1 MKNTLLQ
8 SQEYPPFPVEEYNRR
23 IQLLRTKMQED
34 GLDVCLFSAPENI
47 YYLTGLN
54 HWGFFALHVL
64 IVPQKGKISLVIR
77 QMESFVVENQ
87 LGSRVEFRGYKDGV
101 APATKVAEVLSEH
114 GITKSRIGIDMRSI
128 YRSYTDTKEIF
139 DHFPHVTWTDIQETM
154 NGFMFA
160 KSDLEIAAVRQAATI
175 TERMMEAAIRTTAA
189 GVNENEVA
197 AEVYKEM
204 ILAGGEYPS
213 FGPFIR
219 PKTRLGEEHGTW
231 GQGFLKNDDTL
242 FVELAGCYKR
252 YHAPMGRFIYL
263 KPPKGVEKVV
273 NVTLEAFAAVTEA
286 MKPGVTAHEVY
297 TAWQTVIDKAGIPE
311 YRRHHCG
318 YKVGI
323 SFPPTWMTGGNRY
336 SLREGS
342 EMELKAGMEFH
353 ILSWLVGSKLGD
365 YFVSDTVL
373 VTPTGSEVLTK
384 TSQNILTTK

>member
-1 MKNTLLQ
+1 MNK
-8 SQEYPPFPVEEYNRR
+8 
-23 IQLLRTKMQED
+23 K

-64 IVPQKGKISLVIR
+64 IVPLKGTISLVIR
-77 QMESFVVENQ
+77 QMETVVVANQ
-87 LGSRVEFRGYKDGV
+87 LGSRVEFRGYRDSM
-101 APATKVAEVLSEH
+101 APSIKVAEVLHELE
-114 GITKSRIGIDMRSI
+114 INKSQIGMDMRTL
-128 YRSYTDTKEIF
+128 YRSYTDTKEIV
-139 DHFPHVTWTDIQETM
+139 DQFPKTKWIDIQEVM
-154 NGFMFA
+154 NEFMFI
-160 KSDLEIAAVRQAATI
+160 KSDLEIAAVRQAASI
-175 TERMMEAAIRTTAA
+175 TEMMMEAAIRTTAA

-197 AEVYKEM
+197 AEVYKAM
-204 ILAGGEYPS
+204 VLAGGEYPS

-219 PKTRLGEEHGTW
+219 PKTRLGEEHGAW
-231 GQGFLKNDDTL
+231 GQSILKEDDTL

-263 KPPKGVEKVV
+263 KPPEGIKKVV
-273 NVTLEAFAAVTEA
+273 SVTLEAFAAVTDT
-286 MKPGVTAHEVY
+286 MKPGVTAHDVY
-297 TAWQTVIDKAGIPE
+297 SAWQKVVDKAGIPE
-311 YRRHHCG
+311 YRRHHSG

-336 SLREGS
+336 SLREES

-353 ILSWLVGSKLGD
+353 VLSWLVGSKLGD

-384 TSQNILTTK
+384 TSQNILTAK